1 MYIIEARSL
10 IGVGLVKICSVYAA
24 STACIDGYDVSQHSE
39 KVILV
44 MLEL

>member
-10 IGVGLVKICSVYAA
+10 IGVGLVRKVYAA